1 MAVSVFANSKTGD
14 KSHDKKIDSPN
25 HKIELVAPVVTFAYN
40 NDSSCSGTPITFT
53 SSISGDAPYTY
64 QWDFGDGGVS
74 ALANPIHAFT
84 AVGCGTQNFNVKLIV
99 TDRNGVST
107 SLTKVVLVKQKPDLK
122 FVNLNPFSG
131 TGAPFEKCGDN
142 NSDPRYTINVGN
154 SSSSF
159 SCIASYNIEWGD
171 GTVETNVTFPRMHT
185 YMRLGSFNMV
195 INAIGANGCTNA
207 ITYVVKNSN
216 NPIGALI
223 APGNTTNF
231 CIPVAPMDFA
241 IGSWALNP
249 SDTNYTVNYGDGTI
263 RNYTQAQLEASVY
276 YNNINPSAS
285 QNFPIPHTFTRFN
298 CPSGNTVGLTIT
310 TSCGSTFLTAG
321 PIVF

>member
-1 MAVSVFANSKTGD
+1 
-14 KSHDKKIDSPN
+14 
-25 HKIELVAPVVTFAYN
+25 
-40 NDSSCSGTPITFT
+40 
-53 SSISGDAPYTY
+53 
-64 QWDFGDGGVS
+64 
-74 ALANPIHAFT
+74 
-84 AVGCGTQNFNVKLIV
+84 
-99 TDRNGVST
+99 
-107 SLTKVVLVKQKPDLK
+107 
-122 FVNLNPFSG
+122 
-131 TGAPFEKCGDN
+131 
-142 NSDPRYTINVGN
+142 
-154 SSSSF
+154 
-159 SCIASYNIEWGD
+159 
-171 GTVETNVTFPRMHT
+171 
-185 YMRLGSFNMV
+185 MRLGSFNMV
-195 INAIGANGCTNA
+195 ITAIGANGCTNA

-249 SDTNYTVNYGDGTI
+249 SDTNYSVNYGDGTT

-276 YNNINPSAS
+276 YNSINPSAS

-321 PIVF
+321 PIVILDVPVVDFSVTSIACANTSVFFNNNTIAGYTNDCSTFNELLSRIQDRS